1 MTERE
6 KELES
11 MLQQS
16 DTFTK
21 WMLGISA
28 SVIVAMGGALFTTTL
43 ALREDMAVI
52 KNEFV
57 SLRVDVAKLE
67 TIQSQIADHEYRIQW
82 IERGSFDNARADGTS
97 RRLDTLRRS
106 LR

>member
-6 KELES
+6 KELET

-67 TIQSQIADHEYRIQW
+67 TIQSQLADHEYRIQW
-82 IERGSFDNARADGTS
+82 IERSGDHTAAANTS
-97 RRLDTLRRS
+97 RRLDSLRRS
-106 LR
+106 VR

>member
-1 MTERE
+1 M
-6 KELES
+6 
-11 MLQQS
+11 S
-16 DTFTK
+16 DNFTK

-28 SVIVAMGGALFTTTL
+28 SVIVAMGAALFSTVV

-52 KNEFV
+52 KSEFQ

-67 TIQSQIADHEYRIQW
+67 MIQTQLADHEYRIQW
-82 IERGSFDNARADGTS
+82 IERSGDHTPAASTARS
-97 RRLDTLRRS
+97 VDTLRRS

>member
-6 KELES
+6 KELAE

-16 DTFTK
+16 DNFTK

-28 SVIVAMGGALFTTTL
+28 TVIVAMGGALFSTVV

-52 KNEFV
+52 KNE
-57 SLRVDVAKLE
+57 LGGMKETITKLDI
-67 TIQSQIADHEYRIQW
+67 IQSQVSDHEYRLQW
-82 IERGSFDNARADGTS
+82 MERAGDNTRADGTT
-97 RRLDTLRRS
+97 RRLDTLRRT

>member
-6 KELES
+6 KELAE

-16 DTFTK
+16 DNFTK

-28 SVIVAMGGALFTTTL
+28 TVIVAMGGALFSTVV

-52 KNEFV
+52 KNE
-57 SLRVDVAKLE
+57 LGGMKETITKLDI
-67 TIQSQIADHEYRIQW
+67 IQSQVSDHEYRLQW
-82 IERGSFDNARADGTS
+82 MERAGDHTRADGTT
-97 RRLDTLRRS
+97 RRLDTLRRP

>member
-6 KELES
+6 RELET

-67 TIQSQIADHEYRIQW
+67 TIQSQLADHEYRIQW
-82 IERGSFDNARADGTS
+82 IERGSLDNARAASTP
-97 RRLDTLRRS
+97 RTLDSLRRS
-106 LR
+106 VR